1 MINISNL
8 TKTYGKLEVLKAI
21 SLTIDSGKITAIVG
35 PNGAGKT
42 TIIKCV
48 LGLITPNDGKI
59 SIDGKEISGNYKYR
73 DRIGYMAQIARF
85 PENLTVR
92 NILNMVKDLRK
103 GSYRKLD
110 EELIKHFNL
119 NGELG
124 KKIKNL
130 SGGNTQKVNA
140 TIAFLFSPDF
150 LILDEP
156 TASLDPIAS
165 SILKDKIKQEKE
177 SGKTVILSS
186 HIMAEVEE
194 LADDI
199 IFLLEGEIYYQGS
212 LSGLIEVTRENN
224 LERAIAKMMHSNEV
238 E

>member
-1 MINISNL
+1 MIQISNL
-8 TKTYGKLEVLKAI
+8 SKKYGKLEVLKAI
-21 SLTIDSGKITAIVG
+21 TLTIDPGKITAIVG

-42 TIIKCV
+42 TIIKCI
-48 LGLITPNDGKI
+48 LGLITPESGTINVDGE
-59 SIDGKEISGNYKYR
+59 EIKGNYEYR
-73 DRIGYMAQIARF
+73 KKIGYMAQIARF
-85 PENLTVR
+85 PENLTVS

-103 GSYRKLD
+103 ERYQKPD
-110 EELIKHFNL
+110 EDLIKQFNL
-119 NGELG
+119 YDELE

-177 SGKTVILSS
+177 SGKTVILST

-199 IFLLEGEIYYQGS
+199 IFLLEGEIYYNGTTV
-212 LSGLIEVTRENN
+212 GLIDSTGEQK
-224 LERAIAKMMHSNEV
+224 LERAIARMMEGAKA
-238 E
+238 